1 MKKYLGCATRK
12 KTAKQ
17 ATFILAGFGG
27 TKKYIGYLDEVLSS
41 ILRSCN

>member
-17 ATFILAGFGG
+17 ATFILGLRRYQ
-27 TKKYIGYLDEVLSS
+27 KYIGYLDEVLSS